1 VSDVS
6 RETSPASKDNH
17 RKVPARTR
25 APDRLRRGPII
36 TRRGVDSGLSRP
48 RRIIMSET
56 RAHTGEYDVIIIG
69 AGHAGCEA
77 ALAAARR
84 GCRTLLLT
92 MSLETIAQMSCNPAI
107 GGLAKG
113 QLVKEI
119 DALGGQ
125 MARVIDRTGIQ
136 FRMLNTGKGPAVRAL
151 RAQADRAEYR
161 LEMKRVLERTD
172 HLEIKQGAVQE
183 LVTRSG
189 RVAGVRTGLG
199 QSFRAGSVVLAAGT
213 FLNGLIHVGLTS
225 FAAGR
230 MGEFPAA
237 GLSERLEELGFRT
250 ARLKTGTPPR
260 IDGRTADFSRMA
272 EQPGD
277 EPPRP
282 FSFTT
287 RSLQLEQIPCY
298 LTATNERTHERIR
311 SGLDRS
317 PLYSGKIVGTG
328 PRYCPSIEDKVV
340 RFPDKTRHQI
350 FLEPEGRRTTEYY
363 VNGFA
368 TSLPEDIQSQSLR
381 TIPGLERAE
390 LTRLGYA
397 IEYDFFPPTQLKAS
411 LETKLVPGLFF
422 AGQINGTSG
431 YEEAAAQGLMAGINA
446 VQYLRGKEPFILG
459 RSEAYI
465 GVLIDDLVTKGTEE
479 PYRMFTSRAEY
490 RLQLRQD
497 NVAARLLA
505 HGHRYGLIDES
516 LYRSH
521 LEREERIQEM
531 MGALKRTI
539 ISPERINPVIAGR
552 GLQPLDQPVR
562 LAQLLRRPQV
572 TFEDVIGFL
581 DDERNPSPE
590 IADRVEAEV
599 KYAGY
604 IRTQMAHI
612 EKLERYESQNIPEDF
627 DYADRTGFSAEA
639 REKLLLIRPRT
650 VGQAMRISGVSP
662 ADISILL
669 VHLRRGAKRG
679 WRQGAGRLETGTDRG
694 MP

>member
-1 VSDVS
+1 M
-6 RETSPASKDNH
+6 K
-17 RKVPARTR
+17 KMK
-25 APDRLRRGPII
+25 APHDEYEII
-36 TRRGVDSGLSRP
+36 V
-48 RRIIMSET
+48 
-56 RAHTGEYDVIIIG
+56 IG

-113 QLVKEI
+113 QLVMEI

-125 MARVIDRTGIQ
+125 MARAIDRTGIQ

-151 RAQADRAEYR
+151 RAQADRAQYR

-172 HLEIKQGAVQE
+172 CLKIKQGAAVD
-183 LVTRSG
+183 LILRSG
-189 RVAGVRTGLG
+189 RAAGVRTELG
-199 QSFRAGSVVLAAGT
+199 QSFHAGAVILAAGT
-213 FLNGLIHVGLTS
+213 FLNGLIHVGMTS
-225 FAAGR
+225 FPAGR
-230 MGEFPAA
+230 MGEFPAR
-237 GLSERLEELGFRT
+237 GLSERLRDLGFQV

-260 IDGRTADFSRMA
+260 IDGRTADFSRMT

-277 EPPRP
+277 EPPVP
-282 FSFTT
+282 FSLRTGT
-287 RSLQLEQIPCY
+287 LRLAQIPCY
-298 LTATNERTHERIR
+298 LTATCERTHEIIR

-317 PLYSGKIVGTG
+317 PLYSGKITGTG

-340 RFPDKTRHQI
+340 RFPDKVQHQI
-350 FLEPEGRRTTEYY
+350 FLEPEGQQTSEYY

-368 TSLPEDIQSQSLR
+368 TSLPEDTQVQALR
-381 TIPGLERAE
+381 TIRGLERGE

-397 IEYDFFPPTQLKAS
+397 IEYDFFPPTQLTPS
-411 LETKLVPGLFF
+411 LETKRIPGLFF

-431 YEEAAAQGLMAGINA
+431 YEEAAAQGIIAGINA
-446 VQYLRGKEPFILG
+446 VQSLRREPFFVL
-459 RSEAYI
+459 RRDEAYI
-465 GVLIDDLVTKGTEE
+465 GVLIDDLVTKGTQE

-497 NVAARLLA
+497 NVAARLLGY
-505 HGHRYGLIDES
+505 GHRYGLIDED

-521 LEREERIQEM
+521 LQTEKQVRETVR
-531 MGALKRTI
+531 ALRKVVV
-539 ISPERINPVIAGR
+539 SPERANQVMTGR
-552 GLQPLDQPVR
+552 GLQAVQKPVR
-562 LAQLLRRPQV
+562 LEQLLRRPEV
-572 TFEDVIGFL
+572 TFEDVSEFI
-581 DDERNPSPE
+581 DERFKLSPE

-612 EKLERYESQNIPEDF
+612 EKMERYESQDIPGDF
-627 DYADRTGFSAEA
+627 DYQNQVGFSSEA

-650 VGQAMRISGVSP
+650 VGQAMRISGVTP

-669 VHLRRGAKRG
+669 VYLRRGAKRG
-679 WRQGAGRLETGTDRG
+679 SRERAGRLEARTGGRLS
-694 MP
+694 

>member
-1 VSDVS
+1 
-6 RETSPASKDNH
+6 
-17 RKVPARTR
+17 
-25 APDRLRRGPII
+25 
-36 TRRGVDSGLSRP
+36 
-48 RRIIMSET
+48 MSEK
-56 RAHTGEYDVIIIG
+56 RAHTGEYDIIVIG

-151 RAQADRAEYR
+151 RAQADRALYR
-161 LEMKRVLERTD
+161 QEMKRVVEQTHR
-172 HLEIKQGAVQE
+172 LEIKQGAVVD
-183 LVTRSG
+183 LILRSG
-189 RVAGVRTGLG
+189 RAAGVRTELG
-199 QSFRAGSVVLAAGT
+199 QSFRAGAVVMAAGT
-213 FLNGLIHVGLTS
+213 FLNGLIHVGMIS
-225 FAAGR
+225 FPAGR
-230 MGEFPAA
+230 MGEFPAT
-237 GLSERLEELGFRT
+237 GLSEQLKGLGFQV

-260 IDGRTADFSRMA
+260 IDGRTADFDRMV

-277 EPPRP
+277 EPPVP
-282 FSFTT
+282 FSLTT
-287 RSLQLEQIPCY
+287 ETLRRAQIPCY
-298 LTATNERTHERIR
+298 LTATCERTHEIIR

-317 PLYSGKIVGTG
+317 PLYSGKITGTG

-340 RFPDKTRHQI
+340 KFPDKAQHQI
-350 FLEPEGRRTTEYY
+350 FLEPEGRQTTEYY

-368 TSLPEDIQSQSLR
+368 TSLPEDIQIQALR
-381 TIPGLERAE
+381 TINGLEKGE

-397 IEYDFFPPTQLKAS
+397 IEYDFFPPTQLRVS

-431 YEEAAAQGLMAGINA
+431 YEEAAAQGIMAGINA
-446 VQYLRGKEPFILG
+446 VQSLRHEPFFVLG
-459 RSEAYI
+459 RDEAYI
-465 GVLIDDLVTKGTEE
+465 GVLIDDLVTKGTKE

-497 NVAARLLA
+497 NVAARLLGY
-505 HGHRYGLIDES
+505 GHRFGLIDED

-521 LEREERIQEM
+521 LEKEKQVRETVKVLRQIVV
-531 MGALKRTI
+531 
-539 ISPERINPVIAGR
+539 SPEGANPVMAGR
-552 GLQPLDQPVR
+552 GLQAIQKPVR
-562 LAQLLRRPQV
+562 LEQLLRRPEV
-572 TFEDVIGFL
+572 TFEDVSEFVPDGFQVF
-581 DDERNPSPE
+581 PE
-590 IADRVEAEV
+590 IASRVEAEV

-612 EKLERYESQNIPEDF
+612 EKLERYESQEIPENF
-627 DYADRTGFSAEA
+627 DYADRAGFSAEG

-679 WRQGAGRLETGTDRG
+679 SGERANRLEARTSGR